1 MKTITDKY
9 TKISHLKD
17 WSEKKTTYKCP
28 YQSLSADERG
38 VSYLREII
46 HMAIIMICC
55 IDNR

>member
-17 WSEKKTTYKCP
+17 WSQKKTTTYKCP

-38 VSYLREII
+38 VSYLKEII
-46 HMAIIMICC
+46 HMAMICC

>member
-9 TKISHLKD
+9 TKISHSKD
-17 WSEKKTTYKCP
+17 WSEKKTYKCL
-28 YQSLSADERG
+28 YQSHSAYRRG

-46 HMAIIMICC
+46 HMAMICC

>member
-17 WSEKKTTYKCP
+17 WSEKKPFKFP

-46 HMAIIMICC
+46 HMAMICC
-55 IDNR
+55 TDNR